1 MPRIGNLCLAGTL
14 LLASALSGAAQ
25 GAVPGTQKCIAAFD
39 FELIDL
45 SLEGEVNG
53 VNSAEQKRLALIS
66 EKLRNWLAANGHQ
79 ICDLGL
85 IAADTRAANLYGC
98 GCVQKLASRVDAGL
112 AVTGVVQKVSNL
124 ILNVEIEVRDVGM
137 NKPLVR
143 ANAQFRSNTDESWML
158 GLDWLIKHRLSGA
171 LAFLG
176 ARKQ

>member
-1 MPRIGNLCLAGTL
+1 MSRIGYPCLAVAL

-25 GAVPGTQKCIAAFD
+25 AAVSGTQKCIAAFD

-53 VNSAEQKRLALIS
+53 ANSAEQKRLALVS
-66 EKLRNWLAANGHQ
+66 GKLRNWLAANGHQ
-79 ICDLGL
+79 VCDLGPV
-85 IAADTRAANLYGC
+85 ATDAKAANLYGC

-112 AVTGVVQKVSNL
+112 ALTGVVQKVSNL
-124 ILNVEIEVRDVGM
+124 ILNVEIEVRDVGL

-176 ARKQ
+176 VKKQ

>member
-1 MPRIGNLCLAGTL
+1 MPRIGYPCLAVAL

-25 GAVPGTQKCIAAFD
+25 AAVSGTQKCIAAFD

-53 VNSAEQKRLALIS
+53 ANSAEQKRLALVS
-66 EKLRNWLAANGHQ
+66 GKLRNWLAANGHQ
-79 ICDLGL
+79 VCDLGP
-85 IAADTRAANLYGC
+85 IVADAKAANLYGC

-176 ARKQ
+176 VKKQ